1 MGAGLVACYTLM
13 ISSADGIT
21 KLIAGAYEAPQ
32 LFFFS
37 SLIVMGLSLVSN
49 RCLVKVPS
57 SRGLRTGCV
66 RAMFARSCLTVVA
79 CVAFFQ
85 AFRLL
90 PFADVFLFI
99 GLMPLIAALM
109 SGPVLGESVRAQVW
123 LALSVGVIGVLCL
136 MPNGFSSAQLGHGWA
151 LVAAVSGTGSMIA
164 ARYIGRFE
172 TNALAQVFYP
182 NLAIF
187 LCMAVVLPFV
197 FKPMNISDF
206 AWTCAYAV
214 FLFGARWVVVVAL
227 RLLPAYVATPLMN
240 LQFVWM
246 VAIGFF
252 AFGETPTAG
261 SLMGVTL
268 VIGSG
273 LYLVID
279 QTLPDR
285 KARPQT
291 T

>member
-37 SLIVMGLSLVSN
+37 SLIVMALSVVSDRLLVAA
-49 RCLVKVPS
+49 PA
-57 SRGLRTGCV
+57 SRGLRTSCPG
-66 RAMFARSCLTVVA
+66 AMAARSALTVVA

-109 SGPVLGESVRAQVW
+109 SGPFLGEAVRPQVW
-123 LALSVGVIGVLCL
+123 LALSIGAVGILCL
-136 MPNGFSSAQLGHGWA
+136 MPNGLSSAQAGHGWA
-151 LVAAVSGTGSMIA
+151 LLAAVSGTGSMIA
-164 ARYIGRFE
+164 ARYIGRVE

-187 LCMAVVLPFV
+187 LCMAVALPFV
-197 FKPMNISDF
+197 FKPMSLTDLG
-206 AWTCAYAV
+206 WTAAYAL

-246 VAIGFF
+246 IAIGFF
-252 AFGETPTAG
+252 AFGELPTVG
-261 SLMGVTL
+261 TLMGVAL

-279 QTLPDR
+279 ETLPTR
-285 KARPQT
+285 KGAAQT